1 LSTPASELRRLFP
14 ALAKVVYLNN
24 ATSAPGAAPVVEAL
38 RRAEDAWATGR
49 FDWQAW
55 EADAEATRSLF
66 ARFVGGRPEE
76 VALVSSFA
84 EAAASVA
91 ASLPKGKI
99 VVGARE
105 FRSNLF
111 PWLALAKRGF
121 PIVEVPPTDGVVSTE
136 ALLSAIQPGTSLVA
150 VSEVQ
155 STNGFRVHLAALGER
170 CRKVGA
176 RLFVDATQSLGVLRF
191 DAAAGADYVAAHGYK
206 WLLAPRGAS
215 WLWAR
220 EDHIGELFPLAP
232 SWKSVASPFADYYG
246 GTVDSLLAPTAR
258 RLDASLAWFAWAGAR
273 EALTILA
280 SMDAESIERHC
291 LGLAETFRRAA
302 EERGLAVSPAEM
314 PSQILALGV
323 PDPETLRA
331 RLSERGVI
339 ASVRGDSLRLGFHAY
354 NDESDVAVALDALRA
369 PSAAAALR

>member
-14 ALAKVVYLNN
+14 ALSKVVYLNN

-66 ARFVGGRPEE
+66 ADLVGGKPDE
-76 VALVSSFA
+76 VALVTSFA

-91 ASLPKGKI
+91 ESLKPGRI

-111 PWLALAKRGF
+111 PWIALARRGF
-121 PIVEVPPTDGVVSTE
+121 EIVEVPPAGGVVSTE
-136 ALLSAIQPGTSLVA
+136 ALCSAIRPGTALVA

-155 STNGFRVHLAALGER
+155 STNGFRVRLATLGER
-170 CRKVGA
+170 CREVGA
-176 RLFVDATQSLGVLRF
+176 RLFVDVTQSLGVLRF

-206 WLLAPRGAS
+206 WLLCPRGAS

-220 EDHIGELFPLAP
+220 PEHVPELFPLAP
-232 SWKSVASPFADYYG
+232 SWKSVASPFSDYYG
-246 GTVDSLLAPTAR
+246 GTIESLLAPTAR

-273 EALTILA
+273 EALAIIA
-280 SMDAESIERHC
+280 SMDAESVERRC
-291 LGLAETFRRAA
+291 LGLAETFRHAA
-302 EERGLAVSPAEM
+302 TERGLAVSPAEL
-314 PSQILALGV
+314 PSQILALSV

-331 RLSERGVI
+331 RLSERDIV
-339 ASVRGDSLRLGFHAY
+339 ASVRGSSLRLGFHAY
-354 NDESDVAVALDALRA
+354 NDESDVRTALEALVEAAVER
-369 PSAAAALR
+369 